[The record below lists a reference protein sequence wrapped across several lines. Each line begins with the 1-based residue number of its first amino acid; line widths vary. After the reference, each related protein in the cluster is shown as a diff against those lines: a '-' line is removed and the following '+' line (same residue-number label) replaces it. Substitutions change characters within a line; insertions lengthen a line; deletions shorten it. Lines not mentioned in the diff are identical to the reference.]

1 MDNIQQPTM
10 NTNSMLFYGFGGHAQ
25 VAAGALSKSQKL
37 VGFFDSTF
45 PSTIPTDI
53 PYLGNYDPLVLPEL
67 QLIITIG
74 DVNTRMRL
82 SGEIKHFFGRIVS
95 ERAFCAPSVELGEG
109 TVVFQHAIIQART
122 KVGTHC
128 IVNAGSIIDH
138 DVTIDNFV
146 NIGLGAIISS
156 NVKIGSN
163 CVIGNGA
170 VISRNV
176 AIASNSIIPTGAIV

>member
-1 MDNIQQPTM
+1 M
-10 NTNSMLFYGFGGHAQ
+10 NTNSILFYGFGGHAQ
-25 VAAGALSKSQKL
+25 VAASALPKSHKL
-37 VGFFDSTF
+37 VGFFDSTI
-45 PSTIPTDI
+45 PSTIPTDF
-53 PYLGNYDPLVLPEL
+53 PYLGNYDPSVLPEL

-95 ERAFCAPSVELGEG
+95 EQAFCAPSVELGEG
-109 TVVFQHAIIQART
+109 TVILQQAVVQART
-122 KVGTHC
+122 KVGKHC
-128 IVNAGSIIDH
+128 IINAGAIIDH
-138 DVTIDNFV
+138 DVIIDDFV
-146 NIGLGAIISS
+146 NVGLGAILAS

-176 AIASNSIIPTGAIV
+176 AIASNSIIPEGSII